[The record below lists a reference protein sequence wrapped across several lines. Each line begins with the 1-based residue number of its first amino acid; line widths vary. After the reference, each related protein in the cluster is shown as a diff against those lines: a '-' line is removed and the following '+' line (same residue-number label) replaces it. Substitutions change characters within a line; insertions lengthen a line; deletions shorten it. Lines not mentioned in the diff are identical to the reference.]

1 MRRHKFQL
9 VFVSILL
16 ITTLIVG
23 SCKAASPTTSTTAK
37 ATPSS
42 TAPQVTA
49 TASSTTTTARATT
62 TSSAT
67 TTTAPVTT
75 LKPLPSIIRML
86 MRPGSSNGAIAL
98 GLSGTLT
105 QKLGVKVSI
114 QEVTADLAELTL
126 MRNKGADI
134 SLMGSTSIYNPLQ
147 GLGDM
152 KDVGPQPL
160 RMIFRGSAQYV
171 VLYTSK
177 KTGIKT
183 YADLK
188 GKRLAYFPGSA
199 TINDTVAVLLE
210 AMGLS
215 WDDVKKVN
223 VDNSQIAIDSLKSGV
238 LDVPTVASYPNPN
251 MVEIDATIGLVILP
265 FKPTPE
271 AERILVQK
279 RPTFMMQSVPKGSIL
294 GLEEDMRS
302 PSTTNNVYCF
312 DWVDEDLV
320 YQITRATHEVVE
332 NTPTAFDSG
341 WRKKD
346 AVAVPFIAPYHPGA
360 VRFYKEVGL
369 WGAEQEKLQQQLLKE
384 EQDRIAAFKAKSGS
398 K

>member
-1 MRRHKFQL
+1 
-9 VFVSILL
+9 
-16 ITTLIVG
+16 
-23 SCKAASPTTSTTAK
+23 
-37 ATPSS
+37 
-42 TAPQVTA
+42 
-49 TASSTTTTARATT
+49 
-62 TSSAT
+62 
-67 TTTAPVTT
+67 
-75 LKPLPSIIRML
+75 